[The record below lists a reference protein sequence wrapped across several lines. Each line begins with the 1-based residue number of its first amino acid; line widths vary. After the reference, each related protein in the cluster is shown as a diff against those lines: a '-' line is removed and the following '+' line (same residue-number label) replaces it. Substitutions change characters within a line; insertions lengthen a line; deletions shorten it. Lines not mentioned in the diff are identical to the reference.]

1 MDVALFGGVFLAGF
15 LMFLAPCTLPIVPA
29 YLAFFA
35 GIPLSALSKRAAK
48 RSARRAVVKNAL
60 AFVVGFSL
68 VFIALGASAG
78 LFGVFIGPWRY
89 ALAKLAGV
97 VFIVFGLTMLG
108 VTPLSALARERRIK
122 LPAFLEL
129 GRPSSSLLIG
139 ALFAL
144 GWSPCIG
151 PILGTVLLIAS
162 ASSTALYGAALLA
175 LFSAGLAVPF
185 LLCALL
191 VSETTALLSKFAGII
206 RWLTVAGAAGLILVG
221 VLMLTGATDLV
232 VGWGYEIFNS
242 TGYGALLNYF

>member
-35 GIPLSALSKRAAK
+35 GIPLSALSNPAAS

-60 AFVVGFSL
+60 AFIVGFSL

-89 ALAKLAGV
+89 ALAKLGGLV
-97 VFIVFGLTMLG
+97 LILFGLTMLG
-108 VTPLSALARERRIK
+108 VTPLSALARERRIR

-144 GWSPCIG
+144 GCSPCIG

-191 VSETTALLSKFAGII
+191 VTETTTLLARIGGVVRI
-206 RWLTVAGAAGLILVG
+206 LTLVGGVGLVAGG
-221 VLMLTGATDLV
+221 VLMLTGVMDMFIANGYSLF
-232 VGWGYEIFNS
+232 GEWGYN
-242 TGYGALLNYF
+242 TLLDYL

>member
-1 MDVALFGGVFLAGF
+1 MDVALFGGVFLAGI

-29 YLAFFA
+29 YLAFIA
-35 GIPLSALSKRAAK
+35 GIPLSALSNPAAK

-78 LFGVFIGPWRY
+78 LFCVFIGPWRY

-185 LLCALL
+185 LLAALL
-191 VSETTALLSKFAGII
+191 VSETTALLSRLAGVV
-206 RWLTVAGAAGLILVG
+206 RWLNIIGGGFLIAVGILLV
-221 VLMLTGATDLV
+221 TGATDLV
-232 VGWGYEIFNS
+232 VGWGYQLFWS